1 MSFAR
6 SSVVETSEPAGL
18 YTGGGSIGLPAAYPF
33 ESTGVAVA
41 LVALSSRRARDLA
54 AQRLAF
60 VGGITHDFRAPLA
73 VIRTGAENLARG
85 VVRSRKEIE
94 RCAGILLE
102 EEPKL
107 TDMVEQALRFSGVR
121 FARRSLRKEPCDGRD
136 LVEAAILGCRPLLRR
151 NRARLRGAE
160 GRGDH
165 GAACRRLGATHM
177 KLLRHLIEN
186 RGKVFSR
193 DELLDTVWGFPET
206 VSSRTVR
213 GFGYK
218 FAGERLLHGRPSRH
232 WQPPS
237 LHGQKPCARMALQQ
251 RSKCAQQAFRG
262 FALADEEVGA
272 RGPRLSTTARRNSHV
287 SAAATRPTP
296 RYPRCRLSPC

>member
-1 MSFAR
+1 MSASFPGAAGCDRRAPGRTFPASCGRRAAR
-6 SSVVETSEPAGL
+6 GA
-18 YTGGGSIGLPAAYPF
+18 LP
-33 ESTGVAVA
+33 GVAVA

-60 VGGITHDFRAPLA
+60 VGGITHDFRTPLA

-107 TDMVEQALRFSGVR
+107 TDMVEQALRFSGGC

-136 LVEAAILGCRPLLRR
+136 LVEAAIIGCRPLLRR
-151 NRARLRGAE
+151 NRTRLRGAE

-206 VSSRTVR
+206 VSSRTVDVHVAELRTCRENDPRRPAYIRTVR

-218 FAGERLLHGRPSRH
+218 FAG
-232 WQPPS
+232 
-237 LHGQKPCARMALQQ
+237 
-251 RSKCAQQAFRG
+251 
-262 FALADEEVGA
+262 
-272 RGPRLSTTARRNSHV
+272 
-287 SAAATRPTP
+287 
-296 RYPRCRLSPC
+296 